1 MIQGPLNPDITFLGK
16 QKLTVTGSLK
26 KTNNM
31 SIVYSKIETSI
42 KG

>member
-26 KTNNM
+26 KTNM